1 VTHHPAITISRTLGS
16 GGAQAGFLA
25 ARLLGWHFCDRRILR
40 LAAAATN
47 HSVDDLEP
55 QEEHPTG
62 FLDQLMFILGVGS
75 PEATYAP
82 HLDMPIYSRELFN
95 LEKALMLRLVEHAPS
110 VILGRGGFIAL
121 KGRGNTLHVRIDADP
136 AFRIQSLVAQGKA
149 PDLDAARQAIL
160 QSDRDRAALI
170 RKISGLDWNDPR
182 NFDLLVDMSSC
193 GPEICAER
201 IASAAESRFEVCR
214 PTGRNAGVPG

>member
-1 VTHHPAITISRTLGS
+1 
-16 GGAQAGFLA
+16 
-25 ARLLGWHFCDRRILR
+25 
-40 LAAAATN
+40 
-47 HSVDDLEP
+47 
-55 QEEHPTG
+55 
-62 FLDQLMFILGVGS
+62 
-75 PEATYAP
+75 
-82 HLDMPIYSRELFN
+82 
-95 LEKALMLRLVEHAPS
+95 
-110 VILGRGGFIAL
+110 L

-214 PTGRNAGVPG
+214 PTGRRGGRCGLATLNSQLKKTGIPRERDQRHFATGLRIRHPGSPPGRPDRDP